1 MCRFHDTLHNYPLI
15 CVFKAGLFSAVGAVS
30 LVESYKWLSPDSGD
44 QTVRLL
50 QATVNLLAQ
59 EINSN
64 NTGVS
69 SIVAAGDEPFHR
81 TLDVV
86 AVNILWFGSMVIC
99 IGCAIAST
107 LIQQW
112 GRRYL
117 ALTQGHD
124 PAPDRKRVRDVLLNG
139 FNTFHMQGIRHLVG
153 MALYTS
159 VFLYC
164 LGIVIFIIH
173 IDWALA
179 PLAASYLGLCGVL
192 YAIVTVLQFFFLACP
207 FSTPFTPLVFRLYHF
222 SMYSLFLML
231 RLMSILSFQRSF
243 RRRLNDK
250 AEEHRLH
257 AQNGLDRTVQ
267 GYITDLR
274 RHPISNSPV

>member
-50 QATVNLLAQ
+50 KATVNILAQ
-59 EINSN
+59 EFNSN

-69 SIVAAGDEPFHR
+69 SIVDAGDEPFHR

-107 LIQQW
+107 LVQHW

-117 ALTQGHD
+117 ELTQGYH
-124 PAPDRKRVRDVLLNG
+124 PASNNERVRNVL
-139 FNTFHMQGIRHLVG
+139 FNVFDKFHMQEIRLLVG

-164 LGIVIFIIH
+164 LGIIVFIIH

-179 PLAASYLGLCGVL
+179 PLAASYLSLCGVL
-192 YAIVTVLQFFFLACP
+192 YAIVTVLPFFFLDCP
-207 FSTPFTPLVFRLYHF
+207 FSTPFTPLTFRLYHF
-222 SMYSLFLML
+222 SMFSLFWSL
-231 RLMSILSFQRSF
+231 RLIFQLFF
-243 RRRLNDK
+243 RTSSRFWQALNKK
-250 AEEHRLH
+250 AEKHRRQ
-257 AQNGLDRTVQ
+257 AQEGLNR
-267 GYITDLR
+267 IKALDL
-274 RHPISNSPV
+274 ISNSQV

>member
-50 QATVNLLAQ
+50 KATVNILAQ
-59 EINSN
+59 EFNSN

-69 SIVAAGDEPFHR
+69 SIVDAGDEPFHR

-107 LIQQW
+107 LVQHW

-117 ALTQGHD
+117 ELTQGYH
-124 PAPDRKRVRDVLLNG
+124 PASNNERVRNVLFNG
-139 FNTFHMQGIRHLVG
+139 FDKFHMQEIRLLVG

-164 LGIVIFIIH
+164 LGIIVFIIH

-192 YAIVTVLQFFFLACP
+192 YAIVTVLPFFFLDCP
-207 FSTPFTPLVFRLYHF
+207 FSTPFTPLTFRLYHF
-222 SMYSLFLML
+222 SMFSLFWSL
-231 RLMSILSFQRSF
+231 RLIFQLFF
-243 RRRLNDK
+243 RTSSRFWQALNKK
-250 AEEHRLH
+250 AEKHRRQ
-257 AQNGLDRTVQ
+257 AQEGLNR
-267 GYITDLR
+267 IKALDL
-274 RHPISNSPV
+274 ISNSQV

>member
-50 QATVNLLAQ
+50 KATVNILAQ
-59 EINSN
+59 EFNSN

-69 SIVAAGDEPFHR
+69 SIVDAGDEPFHR

-107 LIQQW
+107 LVQHW

-117 ALTQGHD
+117 ELTQGYH
-124 PAPDRKRVRDVLLNG
+124 PASNNERVRNVLFNG
-139 FNTFHMQGIRHLVG
+139 FDKFHMQEIRLLVG

-164 LGIVIFIIH
+164 LGIIVFIIH

-179 PLAASYLGLCGVL
+179 PLAASYLSLCGVL
-192 YAIVTVLQFFFLACP
+192 YAIVTVLPFFFLDCP
-207 FSTPFTPLVFRLYHF
+207 FSTPFTPLTFRLYHF
-222 SMYSLFLML
+222 SMFSLFWSL
-231 RLMSILSFQRSF
+231 RLIFQLFF
-243 RRRLNDK
+243 RTSSRFWQALNKK
-250 AEEHRLH
+250 AEKHRRQ
-257 AQNGLDRTVQ
+257 AQEGLNR
-267 GYITDLR
+267 IKALDL
-274 RHPISNSPV
+274 ISNSQV

>member
-1 MCRFHDTLHNYPLI
+1 MCRFHDTLHTYPLI

-81 TLDVV
+81 TFDVV

-117 ALTQGHD
+117 SLTQGYD
-124 PAPDRKRVRDVLLNG
+124 PASDRERVRDYLFKG
-139 FNTFHMQGIRHLVG
+139 FRKFHMSWIRQLVG

-207 FSTPFTPLVFRLYHF
+207 FSTPFTPVVFRLYHF

-267 GYITDLR
+267 GYVTALR